1 MFRKIGDLTMIG
13 DEVWQI
19 VGLAAGLCSMKSGGV
34 REPLRAEFALATPGG
49 AQKRPYLAMDRLN
62 NKTVPP
68 EGVFAQR
75 NTVRLITRE
84 GDRLGCRGRTQ

>member
-34 REPLRAEFALATPGG
+34 REPLGAEFALATPGG
-49 AQKRPYLAMDRLN
+49 PEAPLSRDGPPKQQNGPTRGGVRSAQHRAPQAAISDRRPLH
-62 NKTVPP
+62 
-68 EGVFAQR
+68 
-75 NTVRLITRE
+75 
-84 GDRLGCRGRTQ
+84 

>member
-34 REPLRAEFALATPGG
+34 REPLGAEFALATPGDPEAPLSRDG
-49 AQKRPYLAMDRLN
+49 PPKQQNGPTRGGVRSAQHRAPQAAISDRRPLH
-62 NKTVPP
+62 
-68 EGVFAQR
+68 
-75 NTVRLITRE
+75 
-84 GDRLGCRGRTQ
+84 